1 MTTFKELREAL
12 DRLQRKKAAR
22 RMAML
27 AKKPSTQHK
36 REKGKLLQWSKQK
49 INTKAKK
56 AVRKFYMQKAA
67 GKGKD
72 ITNLSD
78 SEKERLEVKTDKL
91 MKGKKATGL
100 IRKKE
105 KEIKQKHKEDIKK
118 AKEKKDEKSK

>member
-1 MTTFKELREAL
+1 MKTFKELREVL

-36 REKGKLLQWSKQK
+36 RKKGKLLQWDKKK

-56 AVRKFYMQKAA
+56 VVRKFAMQKAA

-72 ITNLSD
+72 ITNISD
-78 SEKERLEVKTDKL
+78 AEKERLEIKTDKI
-91 MKGKKATGL
+91 MKGKKFQGL

-105 KEIKQKHKEDIKK
+105 KEIKKKHQDDIKK
-118 AKEKKDEKSK
+118 AKEKRDEKS

>member
-1 MTTFKELREAL
+1 MITFKELREVL

-36 REKGKLLQWSKQK
+36 REKGKLLQWDKKK

-56 AVRKFYMQKAA
+56 VVRKFAMQKAA

-72 ITNLSD
+72 ITNISD
-78 SEKERLEVKTDKL
+78 AEKERLEIKTDKI
-91 MKGKKATGL
+91 MKGKKFQGL

-105 KEIKQKHKEDIKK
+105 KEIKKKHQDDIKK
-118 AKEKKDEKSK
+118 AKEKRDEKS

>member
-36 REKGKLLQWSKQK
+36 REKGKFLQWDKKK

-56 AVRKFYMQKAA
+56 AIRKFAMQKVA

-78 SEKERLEVKTDKL
+78 SEKERLEIRTDKV
-91 MKGKKATGL
+91 MKGKKFQGL
-100 IRKKE
+100 IKKKE
-105 KEIKQKHKEDIKK
+105 KEIKKKHQDDIKK
-118 AKEKKDEKSK
+118 AKEKRDEKS